1 MELGTMSTYEF
12 EEKLEEV
19 ELVLIPTGSIEQHG
33 PNMALETDTT
43 IAHSLSLLLAKEL
56 GPMAVSLPPVD
67 YGISLHHMGY
77 KGTITLKPE
86 TFCSILEDIC
96 VSMNRH
102 KELCFLFI
110 NGHSGNKDSLKMV
123 CSKLRHTH
131 GIKSASMF
139 YFDLAADVIKERLKS
154 SVYGHADEI
163 EGSMAM
169 YLGKS
174 ELIKTSSMKSGENRP
189 PIYPHVSLSG
199 EPGIFYP
206 LVFEEKTYNGVQGNP
221 EHASAETGKAICDAI
236 VQRVR
241 EFALEFVKNSRI

>member
-1 MELGTMSTYEF
+1 MSTYEF
-12 EEKLEEV
+12 EDKLDEV
-19 ELVLIPTGSIEQHG
+19 KLVLIPTGSTEQHG
-33 PNMALETDTT
+33 PNMALETDTV
-43 IAHSLSLLLAKEL
+43 IAHALSLLIAKEL
-56 GPMAVSLPPVD
+56 HPMAVSVPPVN
-67 YGISLHHMGY
+67 YGVSLHHMGY

-96 VSMNRH
+96 VSMKRH
-102 KELCFLFI
+102 KETCFLFI
-110 NGHSGNKDSLKMV
+110 NGHSGNKDCLKLV

-169 YLGKS
+169 YLGEKD
-174 ELIKTSSMKSGENRP
+174 LIKTSSMRSGENKP
-189 PIYPHVSLSG
+189 PIYPYISLSG

-206 LVFEEKTYNGVQGNP
+206 LVFEEKTYNGAQGSP
-221 EHASAETGKAICDAI
+221 EHASIETGKAICDVI
-236 VQRVR
+236 VDRVR
-241 EFALEFVKNSRI
+241 EFAHGFVDISCV